1 MKVVFHGGFMVKYIF
16 IVGGVISGIGKGITG
31 SSIGMLLK
39 SRGYD
44 VFMQKFDPY
53 LNVDPG
59 TMNPI
64 QHGEVYVT
72 EDGFETDLD
81 LGHYERF
88 TDTTFDRR
96 SSVTMGQIYSSVLA
110 KERHGDFQGHT
121 VQVIPH
127 ITNEIKSRFYHE
139 DKPNPDKI
147 TFCLIEIGGTIGD
160 IESQPFFEAIR
171 QFKHEIGY
179 QNAIIVCTTLVP
191 YLRTSGELK
200 TKPTQQAIRTLQSA
214 GLRADIISCRC
225 ELALGQDIKD
235 KISLFCDVP
244 TNHVFDNTDVSTVYE
259 VPLVLEKQGMATAI
273 LESLG
278 LHETNANH
286 AKWDQLVKNIIT
298 PMHQVSIAM
307 VGKYMDLH
315 DSYLS
320 VVEALRHAG
329 ATLNT
334 KVDIKWVESESCETG
349 DLAQIFAGID
359 GILLPG
365 GFGKRG
371 TEGMINTVKYA
382 REHKIPFL
390 GLCLGMQIATIE
402 FARDVLNYKD
412 ANSTE
417 LDPKTTHPVIYLMPD
432 QRGVVDMGAT
442 MRLGA
447 YPCRLEKGSLA
458 QRLYGS
464 DEISER
470 HRHRYEFN
478 NAYREEYEKH
488 GMIISGVYPTKNIV
502 EIIELKDHPFFIAT
516 QAHPEFKSTL
526 LNPHP
531 LFLGFV
537 KASHDHKILRKIEAK
552 KAAGIPTFE
561 EEAVMKAK
569 AKKVI
574 GPSVKN

>member
-1 MKVVFHGGFMVKYIF
+1 MVKYIF
-16 IVGGVISGIGKGITG
+16 VVGGVISGIGKGITG

-39 SRGYD
+39 ARGYD

-72 EDGFETDLD
+72 DDGFETDLD

-88 TDTTFDRR
+88 TDTAFDRR

-127 ITNEIKSRFYHE
+127 ITNEVKSRFFKE
-139 DKPNPDKI
+139 KTPNPDKT
-147 TFCLIEIGGTIGD
+147 TFCIIEIGGTIGD

-171 QFKHEIGY
+171 QFKHEVGY

-191 YLRTSGELK
+191 YIKASGELK
-200 TKPTQQAIRTLQSA
+200 TKPTQQAIRTLQSV
-214 GLRADIISCRC
+214 GLRADIIACRS
-225 ELALGQDIKD
+225 EVALDAQIKD

-244 TNHVFDNTDVSTVYE
+244 SSHVFDNADVPTVYE
-259 VPLVLEKQGMATAI
+259 VPLILEKQGMARAV

-278 LHETNANH
+278 MHDTTPDH
-286 AKWDQLVKNIIT
+286 SKWDKLVKNIINPT
-298 PMHQVSIAM
+298 NKITIAM
-307 VGKYMDLH
+307 VGKYMNLH

-320 VVEALRHAG
+320 VTEALRHAG
-329 ATLNT
+329 ASLDT
-334 KVDIKWVESESCETG
+334 KIDIRWVESESCESG
-349 DLAQIFAGID
+349 NLDKIFEGVD
-359 GILLPG
+359 GILIPG

-371 TEGMINTVKYA
+371 TEGMINTVRYA
-382 REHKIPFL
+382 RAHKIPFL
-390 GLCLGMQIATIE
+390 GLCLGMQVASIE
-402 FARDVLNYKD
+402 FARNVLGYTD

-417 LDPKTTHPVIYLMPD
+417 LNPDTTAPIIYLMPD
-432 QRGVVDMGAT
+432 QMGVVDMGAT
-442 MRLGA
+442 MRLGS
-447 YPCRLEKGSLA
+447 YPCKLKEGSLA
-458 QRLYGS
+458 EKLYGTT
-464 DEISER
+464 DIAER

-478 NAYREEYEKH
+478 NEYKDEFEKN
-488 GMIISGVYPTKNIV
+488 GMIISGTYPEKGIA
-502 EIIELKDHPFFIAT
+502 EIIELENHPFFIAT

-531 LFLGFV
+531 LFLGLV
-537 KASHDHKILRKIEAK
+537 SSSLECK
-552 KAAGIPTFE
+552 KQ
-561 EEAVMKAK
+561 
-569 AKKVI
+569 
-574 GPSVKN
+574 

>member
-1 MKVVFHGGFMVKYIF
+1 MFNYQLPTLKAQKWIIICKLFKKTGCNMVKYIF
-16 IVGGVISGIGKGITG
+16 VVGGVISGIGKGITG
-31 SSIGMLLK
+31 SSIGMLMK

-44 VFMQKFDPY
+44 VFMQKLDPY

-88 TDTTFDRR
+88 TDTAFDRR
-96 SSVTMGQIYSSVLA
+96 SSVTMGQIYSTVLA

-127 ITNEIKSRFYHE
+127 ITNEIKSRFFRE
-139 DKPNPDKI
+139 ATPNPNKTTI
-147 TFCLIEIGGTIGD
+147 CIIEIGGTIGD

-191 YLRTSGELK
+191 YIKASGELK
-200 TKPTQQAIRTLQSA
+200 TKPTQQAIRTLQSV
-214 GLRADIISCRC
+214 GLRADIIACRS
-225 ELALGQDIKD
+225 EVALDDEIRD

-244 TNHVFDNTDVSTVYE
+244 SNHVFDNADVPTVYE
-259 VPLVLEKQGMATAI
+259 VPLILEKQGIAKAI

-278 LHETNANH
+278 LQDNVVPNH
-286 AKWDQLVKNIIT
+286 VRWDKLVKNIIS
-298 PMHQVSIAM
+298 PAHRVSIAM

-329 ATLNT
+329 AANNT
-334 KVDIKWVESESCETG
+334 KVDIKWIESETCETG
-349 DLAQIFAGID
+349 DLNQIFD
-359 GILLPG
+359 GVDGVLIPG

-371 TEGMINTVKYA
+371 TEGMINTVKYV
-382 REHKIPFL
+382 REHNIPFL
-390 GLCLGMQIATIE
+390 GLCLGMQIASIE
-402 FARDVLNYKD
+402 FARDVLGYTD

-417 LDPKTTHPVIYLMPD
+417 LNPDTKHPVIYLMPD
-432 QRGVVDMGAT
+432 QMGVVDMGAT

-447 YPCRLEKGSLA
+447 YPCELAKGSLA
-458 QRLYGS
+458 EKLYKTNN
-464 DEISER
+464 ISER

-478 NAYREEYEKH
+478 NAYKDEFKEH
-488 GMIISGVYPTKNIV
+488 GMDVSGIYPKKGIA
-502 EIIELKDHPFFIAT
+502 EIIELKNHPFFIAT

-531 LFLGFV
+531 LFVGFV
-537 KASHDHKILRKIEAK
+537 KASHEHKNQRKLVEKK
-552 KAAGIPTFE
+552 KAQ
-561 EEAVMKAK
+561 
-569 AKKVI
+569 
-574 GPSVKN
+574 

>member
-1 MKVVFHGGFMVKYIF
+1 MVKYIF

-31 SSIGMLLK
+31 SSIGMLMK
-39 SRGYD
+39 SRGFD

-88 TDTTFDRR
+88 TDTAFDRR
-96 SSVTMGQIYSSVLA
+96 SSVTMGQIYSSVLT
-110 KERHGDFQGHT
+110 KERRGDYQGHT

-127 ITNEIKSRFYHE
+127 ITNEIKSRFFHE
-139 DKPNPDKI
+139 KEPNPEKT

-171 QFKHEIGY
+171 QFKREVGY
-179 QNAIIVCTTLVP
+179 QNAIVVCTTLVP
-191 YLRTSGELK
+191 YIKASGELK
-200 TKPTQQAIRTLQSA
+200 TKPTQQAIRTLQSL
-214 GLRADIISCRC
+214 GLRADIISCRT
-225 ELALGQDIKD
+225 EIPLGQEIKE

-244 TNHVFDNTDVSTVYE
+244 ASHVFDNADVSTVYE
-259 VPLVLEKQGMATAI
+259 VPLVLEKQGMARAI

-286 AKWDQLVKNIIT
+286 ARWDLLVKNIVS
-298 PMHQVSIAM
+298 PSHQVAVAM

-329 ATLNT
+329 AALDTE
-334 KVDIKWVESESCETG
+334 VDIRWIESESCETG
-349 DLAQIFAGID
+349 NLDLIFQGVD

-371 TEGMINTVKYA
+371 TEGMILAVKYA
-382 REHKIPFL
+382 REHRIPFL
-390 GLCLGMQIATIE
+390 GLCLGMQIASIE
-402 FARDVLNYKD
+402 FARDVLGYKD

-417 LDPKTTHPVIYLMPD
+417 LDPDTEHPVIYLMPD
-432 QRGVVDMGAT
+432 QQGVVDMGAT

-447 YPCRLEKGSLA
+447 YPCHLSKGSLA
-458 QRLYGS
+458 ERLYGR
-464 DEISER
+464 EEAFER

-478 NAYREEYEKH
+478 NGYRKEFASR
-488 GMIISGVYPTKNIV
+488 GMSVSGVYPDKDIV
-502 EIIELKDHPFFIAT
+502 EIVELKDHPFFIAT

-531 LFLGFV
+531 LFVGFL
-537 KASHDHKILRKIEAK
+537 KAAHDHKILRKIAEK
-552 KAAGIPTFE
+552 KALGIPTFE
-561 EEAVMKAK
+561 EEAARKAE
-569 AKKVI
+569 KKL
-574 GPSVKN
+574 VK

>member
-1 MKVVFHGGFMVKYIF
+1 MVFYYFEVIVMVKYIF
-16 IVGGVISGIGKGITG
+16 VVGGVISGIGKGITG

-59 TMNPI
+59 TMNPV

-88 TDTTFDRR
+88 TDTAFDRR

-127 ITNEIKSRFYHE
+127 ITNEIKSRFFQE
-139 DKPNPDKI
+139 NEPNPKKI
-147 TFCLIEIGGTIGD
+147 TFCIIEIGGTIGD

-191 YLRTSGELK
+191 YIKASGELK
-200 TKPTQQAIRTLQSA
+200 TKPTQQAIRSLQSL
-214 GLRADIISCRC
+214 GLRADIIACRSDVS
-225 ELALGQDIKD
+225 LGDEIKD

-244 TNHVFDNTDVSTVYE
+244 SNHVFENTDVSTVYE
-259 VPLVLEKQGMATAI
+259 VPLVLEKQGMASAI
-273 LESLG
+273 LECLG
-278 LHETNANH
+278 LHDGNTNH
-286 AKWDQLVKNIIT
+286 SKWDQHVKNIIS
-298 PMHQVSIAM
+298 PLHQVTIAM
-307 VGKYMDLH
+307 VGKYMNLH

-320 VVEALRHAG
+320 VSEALKHAG
-329 ATLNT
+329 AQLNT
-334 KVDIKWVESESCETG
+334 KIDVKWVESESCETG
-349 DLAQIFAGID
+349 NMDQIFAGID
-359 GILLPG
+359 GILIPG

-371 TEGMINTVKYA
+371 TEGMINAVQYA
-382 REHKIPFL
+382 RNHKIPFL
-390 GLCLGMQIATIE
+390 GLCLGMQIASIE
-402 FARDVLNYKD
+402 FARHVLKYKD

-417 LDPKTTHPVIYLMPD
+417 LDENTTHPIIYLMED
-432 QRGVVDMGAT
+432 QKDVTDMGAT
-442 MRLGA
+442 MRLGS
-447 YPCRLEKGSLA
+447 YPCHLKEGSLA
-458 QRLYGS
+458 EKLYGS
-464 DEISER
+464 DDISER

-478 NAYREEYEKH
+478 NEYRKEFEEN
-488 GMIISGVYPTKNIV
+488 GMVISGVYAEKNIV

-531 LFLGFV
+531 LFVGFAN
-537 KASHDHKILRKIEAK
+537 ASYSHKVFRSLENDSHNQ
-552 KAAGIPTFE
+552 T
-561 EEAVMKAK
+561 V
-569 AKKVI
+569 
-574 GPSVKN
+574 